1 MPTRTPIKPEIII
14 QKLISK
20 FLKINQQKAEL
31 ITTRNV
37 EIDLIIGVIIA
48 IKVRGIINCKSK
60 NCGKSPPNKTPV
72 KVEICQDK
80 NNVIPVPKR

>member
-1 MPTRTPIKPEIII
+1 MTIQKLMSKLFKIKPE
-14 QKLISK
+14 
-20 FLKINQQKAEL
+20 KADA
-31 ITTRNV
+31 ITTKKV
-37 EIDLIIGVIIA
+37 EIDLIIGTIIA

-60 NCGKSPPNKTPV
+60 NCGKSPPTKTPI